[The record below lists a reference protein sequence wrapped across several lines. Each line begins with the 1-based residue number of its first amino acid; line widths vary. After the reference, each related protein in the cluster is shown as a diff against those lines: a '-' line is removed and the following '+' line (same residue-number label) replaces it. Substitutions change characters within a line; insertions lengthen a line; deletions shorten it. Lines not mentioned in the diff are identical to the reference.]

1 MREVII
7 NSIRF
12 RNKDIRAVNKPVLV
26 AAGQIF
32 EGSLIE
38 AENGWKEALFEMS
51 NDQLKAFISNLQSVV
66 IGDVPT
72 EGNENN
78 T

>member
-32 EGSLIE
+32 EGSLME
-38 AENGWKEALFEMS
+38 SENGWKEALFEMS

-66 IGDVPT
+66 IGEVPT
-72 EGNENN
+72 EGNE
-78 T
+78 TT